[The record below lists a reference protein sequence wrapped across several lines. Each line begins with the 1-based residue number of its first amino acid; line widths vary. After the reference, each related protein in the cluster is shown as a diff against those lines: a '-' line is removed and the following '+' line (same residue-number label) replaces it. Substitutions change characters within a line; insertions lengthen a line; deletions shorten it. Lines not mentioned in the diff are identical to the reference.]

1 MASWV
6 QEMGVKVL
14 NLHQE
19 LTAFVE
25 LSEIETQ
32 NLYQMI
38 HSRIIIIPLL
48 AVMFLVMA
56 GCHHDSATMQEL
68 ARIDSMVYHQGER
81 EGLPLLQQM
90 DIKDFNNE
98 EKSYHSLLLTMAQ
111 YKCYQPFT
119 SDSVISEVVDYYR
132 KSGDKVKYLKA
143 LVAQGCVLED
153 LGNPDKAVEV
163 YHQAEIIRPIADTAM
178 TAYAKLRLAVLYQ
191 ENIVGAK
198 TIAVEKY
205 KEALDLYRFLNDK
218 HYQML
223 CLSIIGAIYRDYK
236 DKERQD
242 SCLFFID
249 SATELAKEMN
259 DTYFQFETLFMKAE
273 FFELVKFDYRTAK
286 NLVVQAIKI
295 GGKEIDHPR
304 AHFCAAKSYIKLGQ
318 RDSAL
323 YYLNHAPAIRT
334 YRDSIMYFK
343 ALSEIALF
351 DKDTERWVY
360 YYDKANGIADSVLI
374 HSLNHR
380 LRGVEKKYDVQLAV
394 LNRVQS
400 EARLNQAL
408 LLAALLALALFALA
422 FLVWRYKNQLKM
434 RQNEVEML
442 KADLDGS
449 LHSLQ
454 QMQARLDSQGQ
465 DDEGKVRQSDELR
478 AIINQQI
485 SAVHQL
491 MEWSYQ
497 YDSEKFAAKFKEM
510 MTVPGVSDDSNYWS
524 HLQSLVNELHDNVL
538 VKAQEEAG
546 GALTETE
553 LNLLALYCCGFS
565 RTVIMVTMGYRS
577 IGTVYNKKITIAK
590 KLHVRDLDEFVRRHT
605 A

>member
-1 MASWV
+1 
-6 QEMGVKVL
+6 
-14 NLHQE
+14 
-19 LTAFVE
+19 
-25 LSEIETQ
+25 
-32 NLYQMI
+32 MI
-38 HSRIIIIPLL
+38 HSRNIIIVLL
-48 AVMFLVMA
+48 AVFALMSV
-56 GCHHDSATMQEL
+56 GCHHDSATMQQL
-68 ARIDSMVYHQGER
+68 VGIDSMVYHQQER
-81 EGLPLLQQM
+81 EALPILQKM
-90 DIKDFNNE
+90 DVNGFNDE
-98 EKSYHSLLLTMAQ
+98 EKSYYLLLLAMAQ

-119 SDSVISEVVDYYR
+119 SDSAINEAVEHYR
-132 KSGDKVKYLKA
+132 KSGDNVKHLKA

-153 LGNPDKAVEV
+153 LGNLDKAVET
-163 YHQAEIIRPIADTAM
+163 YHKAEEIKPIADTAI
-178 TAYAKLRLAVLYQ
+178 TAYAKLRLGILYQ

-198 TIAVEKY
+198 TIAIEKY
-205 KEALDLYRFLNDK
+205 KEALDLYQFLNDK

-374 HSLNHR
+374 HSQNLR
-380 LRGVEKKYDVQLAV
+380 LRGVEKKYDVQLAE
-394 LNRVQS
+394 LNKIKYQS
-400 EARLNQAL
+400 KFRG
-408 LLAALLALALFALA
+408 ALLALAGVIIASLL
-422 FLVWRYKNQLKM
+422 LLLGLMRYRNRLKM
-434 RQNEVEML
+434 KQNEAELL
-442 KADLDGS
+442 KADLEDSLTKLKKMQRLLGDG
-449 LHSLQ
+449 
-454 QMQARLDSQGQ
+454 
-465 DDEGKVRQSDELR
+465 EQSDDGMKPHSNKLR
-478 AIINQQI
+478 AIVNQQI
-485 SAVHQL
+485 DAVQQL
-491 MEWSYQ
+491 MKLSYQ
-497 YDSEKFAAKFKEM
+497 YHGEDFAVKFREA
-510 MTVPGVSDDSNYWS
+510 MTLPKTGDESNYWS
-524 HLQSLVNELHDNVL
+524 NLQTLANDLHDNIL
-538 VKAQEEAG
+538 VKAQETAG
-546 GALTETE
+546 GTLNDSE
-553 LNLLALYCCGFS
+553 LNLLALYCFGFS
-565 RTVIMVTMGYRS
+565 FTTIMVTMGYKH
-577 IGTVYNKKITIAK
+577 IGTVYNKKNQIAK
-590 KLHVRDLDEFVRRHT
+590 KLGVPDLDDFVSQYISQED
-605 A
+605 